1 MVIDMI
7 IYSDKENKKWTI
19 IELILKVIM
28 NALVLVMTTKVFNGF
43 YISSFK
49 YAILTAIVIMILN
62 ATVKPILKVLTLPV
76 TIYTLGLFYP
86 FVNVIILKLA
96 SLIMGSN
103 FIVHGWLVPFF
114 ISIFISIMN
123 LILDVTITKQIVGDK
138 K

>member
-1 MVIDMI
+1 MI
-7 IYSDKENKKWTI
+7 IYSDEENKKWTI

-28 NALVLVMTTKVFNGF
+28 NALVLIMTTKIFNGF
-43 YISSFK
+43 YINGFK

-62 ATVKPILKVLTLPV
+62 GTVKPFLKILTLPV

-86 FVNVIILKLA
+86 FVNVIILKLT
-96 SLIMGSN
+96 SFIIGSN
-103 FIVHGWLVPFF
+103 FIVEGWIVPFF

-123 LILDVTITKQIVGDK
+123 LILDITITKQIIGDK